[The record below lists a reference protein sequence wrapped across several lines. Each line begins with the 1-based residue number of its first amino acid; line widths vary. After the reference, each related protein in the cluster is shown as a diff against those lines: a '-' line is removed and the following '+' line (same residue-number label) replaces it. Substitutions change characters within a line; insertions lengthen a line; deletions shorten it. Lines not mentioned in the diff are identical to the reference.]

1 MKFELIFKKFY
12 TDVIFNKNAADDNR
26 IFDIAVKIVV

>member
-12 TDVIFNKNAADDNR
+12 TDVIFNKNAADENC
-26 IFDIAVKIVV
+26 IFSIGVKITL